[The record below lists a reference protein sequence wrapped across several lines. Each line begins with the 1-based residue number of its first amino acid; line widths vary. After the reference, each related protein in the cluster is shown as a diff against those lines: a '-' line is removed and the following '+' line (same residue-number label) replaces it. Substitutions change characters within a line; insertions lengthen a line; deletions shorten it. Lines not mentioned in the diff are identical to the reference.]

1 MASDKHQHTLVSIFK
16 LPPKLV
22 SRRTAHAQLI
32 FVECCPRLFLPQL
45 PSVVL
50 LPLILFFG
58 QNNHAGTSS
67 VNYWCAHTRKEQKYG
82 IYSAGEISRLKI
94 NMVPVRSVFTATL
107 SCFSV
112 VFEPVRLVT
121 FCHGDNATF
130 TCTIVREIITT
141 GATIFKKTTPN
152 QLLASSCWEWCL
164 WLLTPMVRPQWPLLL
179 LPVTFNR
186 SVMDWWYNIGRVL
199 TWHKLTLHWVWQVSC
214 CVRDCKYTS

>member
-32 FVECCPRLFLPQL
+32 FVEQALFATATLCCFVAID
-45 PSVVL
+45 S
-50 LPLILFFG
+50 FFG

-121 FCHGDNATF
+121 FCHGDNATY
-130 TCTIVREIITT
+130 TCMIVWEITTT

-152 QLLASSCWEWCL
+152 QLLASSYWGWYL
-164 WLLTPMVRPQWPLLL
+164 WLLTPMVRPPLLL
-179 LPVTFNR
+179 LQEDIQWCIGVCITLYQW
-186 SVMDWWYNIGRVL
+186 SVLVYSV
-199 TWHKLTLHWVWQVSC
+199 
-214 CVRDCKYTS
+214 